1 MQEESLSAP
10 YMAVNPMSVNPR
22 IAPLMA
28 VRLFNN
34 EQAVSLKNTDQM
46 SAQSSAPDRQFRPVR
61 MMF

>member
-1 MQEESLSAP
+1 MQEEPLSVP
-10 YMAVNPMSVNPR
+10 YMAMNPMSVCPR

-34 EQAVSLKNTDQM
+34 EQAMRLKSTDQM

-61 MMF
+61 IMF